1 MNPIPIAQTNNLAD
15 AIRANVP
22 VMALL
27 RGPEQPAEVENAI
40 WQLAADQIG
49 FVRVCNPLVSP
60 LTLERLLF
68 QITGDA
74 AGEGPQDNLES
85 VQRALIARSTMQRQ
99 IVVVVEQA
107 ETLAP
112 EALEF
117 LHGLPGLSHPSLA
130 PVHVALVGSLALGA
144 RLADNH
150 IYIIGAPADPVPASA
165 VSVPTLAP
173 RETRPAVARKGRP
186 RADILLVASLV
197 LFGAGGILLMIYGV
211 SEPDTVPLA
220 LTSSPTLTPA
230 VRQAPSPTIA
240 SEPPQ
245 TATAA
250 PQPLR
255 VAPPLQPTVQP
266 SAEAPPAPEQT
277 SPQNS
282 QFEPPIPEPPIPPS
296 VQAANDRAR
305 LYREFTAFLD
315 TSVLRKRLS
324 QTERKAL
331 LQEYLARH
339 QATLPRSQTAGP
351 TARPT
356 KIEAAR
362 IPGDPQVLLFFA
374 SGSDPDLAAAEH
386 LGELLRSRVAGLDL
400 QPVAAVPEIPT
411 IRYEFPADRTAAL
424 ALAQTTRARDGAWQV
439 EDMTAS
445 PKRPEPGTIEMW
457 LPRR

>member
-1 MNPIPIAQTNNLAD
+1 MSLIPIALANNLAD

-22 VMALL
+22 IMALL
-27 RGPEQPAEVENAI
+27 RGPNQPAEVENAI
-40 WQLAADQIG
+40 RQLAEDQIG

-60 LTLERLLF
+60 LSLERLMF
-68 QITGDA
+68 QITGDE
-74 AGEGPQDNLES
+74 AGEGRQDNIES
-85 VQRALIARSTMQRQ
+85 VRRALIARSTMLRQ

-117 LHGLPGLSHPSLA
+117 LHDLPGLSHPSLA
-130 PVHVALVGSLALGA
+130 PVQVALVGSLALGA
-144 RLADNH
+144 RLADNRT
-150 IYIIGAPADPVPASA
+150 YIIRDPADPVLASA
-165 VSVPTLAP
+165 VPVPTPAP
-173 RETRPAVARKGRP
+173 RETWPAVAREGRP
-186 RADILLVASLV
+186 RSKKLLLASLV
-197 LFGAGGILLMIYGV
+197 LFGAGGILLMVYGAF
-211 SEPDTVPLA
+211 EADTVPLA
-220 LTSSPTLTPA
+220 PTPFPTLTPA

-240 SEPPQ
+240 SEPQQ

-250 PQPLR
+250 PQPLP
-255 VAPPLQPTVQP
+255 VAPPVQP
-266 SAEAPPAPEQT
+266 AVQPLADTTPASEQA
-277 SPQNS
+277 SPQLS
-282 QFEPPIPEPPIPPS
+282 QVEPPIPEPPIPPS

-339 QATLPRSQTAGP
+339 QTTLSGSQTAGSI
-351 TARPT
+351 ARPT
-356 KIEAAR
+356 ETEALR
-362 IPGDPQVLLFFA
+362 IPGEPHVLLFFA
-374 SGSDPDLAAAEH
+374 SGSNPDFTAAEH
-386 LGELLRSRVAGLDL
+386 LGELLRSRVAGFDL

-424 ALAQTTRARDGAWQV
+424 ALAQTTRAPDGAWQV